1 MSRFAPLME
10 KLRHAIIKLLIKYS
24 LKEEEDVETVEDG
37 AVHLSLKL
45 KKYVRQIASQS
56 MG

>member
-1 MSRFAPLME
+1 ME

-45 KKYVRQIASQS
+45 KKYIRQIASQS